1 MAKKRGNWLI
11 LPLALVSAAL
21 LLVYVCFGSA
31 RLSLEQVI
39 AALGYRFFGL
49 GEKVGN
55 HGAIV
60 ELRLWRTMLAYL
72 TGAALS
78 VSGAAMQAVF
88 GNALADPHIM
98 GVSSGA
104 ALGAAIATV
113 FSLQTTMLGLSAVS
127 LCAFAG
133 GLAAAFAVMA
143 VARIN
148 GRAGTTGLLLAG
160 VAMGAFFSAL
170 LSGLLAL
177 NRGSAEAVYMWT
189 MGSFS
194 AASDTKV
201 SLAAATLAFCLALL
215 LLFSRELNLLLTGE
229 SEAASLGVHVRFV
242 RGAVLLIS
250 TMLTAVVVSMSG
262 VIGFVGLM
270 MPHAARRISGPKHQT
285 LFPISALLGGIFLMT
300 ADTLARSVARVEI
313 PVGVLTS
320 LIGGP
325 FFLFLLRRMR
335 TGKRRSEH
343 AWMPESELFLW

>member
-160 VAMGAFFSAL
+160 VAMGAFLSAHVN
-170 LSGLLAL
+170 SIDIIVNLLAL
-177 NRGSAEAVYMWT
+177 KSKLTLQVCCFPGS
-189 MGSFS
+189 
-194 AASDTKV
+194 
-201 SLAAATLAFCLALL
+201 
-215 LLFSRELNLLLTGE
+215 
-229 SEAASLGVHVRFV
+229 
-242 RGAVLLIS
+242 
-250 TMLTAVVVSMSG
+250 SG
-262 VIGFVGLM
+262 CF
-270 MPHAARRISGPKHQT
+270 R
-285 LFPISALLGGIFLMT
+285 
-300 ADTLARSVARVEI
+300 
-313 PVGVLTS
+313 
-320 LIGGP
+320 
-325 FFLFLLRRMR
+325 
-335 TGKRRSEH
+335 
-343 AWMPESELFLW
+343 